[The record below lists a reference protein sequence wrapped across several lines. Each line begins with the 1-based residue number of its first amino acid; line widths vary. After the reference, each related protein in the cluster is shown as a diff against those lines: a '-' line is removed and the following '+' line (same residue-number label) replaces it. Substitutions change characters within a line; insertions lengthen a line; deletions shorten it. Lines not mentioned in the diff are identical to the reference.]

1 MPYLLLALAL
11 VLGTVDFG
19 AYPADETL
27 SAPAAKPIITGP
39 AAKFAGQ
46 IREAA
51 KQPAD
56 FNGHFKIA
64 RWGCGSNCLQWAV
77 IDQQTGRVVMAPRS
91 LMSCMPGDP
100 KDAAQF
106 PDWLDYRADSRLIV
120 AYECEDPKNGL
131 LYDTRRFY
139 ALQRGALVALRVER
153 LKGELGA
160 VS

>member
-1 MPYLLLALAL
+1 MTLLLAIAL
-11 VLGTVDFG
+11 ILGAVDFA

-27 SAPAAKPIITGP
+27 ATPAAKPVVTGP
-39 AAKFAGQ
+39 GARFATQ

-77 IDQQTGRVVMAPRS
+77 IDQQTGRVLMAPRT
-91 LMSCMPGDP
+91 LNSCDPGDP

-106 PDWLDYRADSRLIV
+106 PDWLDYRTDSRLIV

-139 ALQRGALVALRVER
+139 ALQRGALIALRVER

>member
-1 MPYLLLALAL
+1 MPHLLLAIAL
-11 VLGTVDFG
+11 VLTAVDFG
-19 AYPADETL
+19 AYPSDEAL
-27 SAPAAKPIITGP
+27 VAPAAKPIVTGP
-39 AAKFAGQ
+39 AARFATQ

-51 KQPAD
+51 KQPPD

-77 IDQQTGRVVMAPRS
+77 IDLQTGRVVMAPRT
-91 LMSCMPGDP
+91 LNSCTPGDA

-139 ALQRGALVALRVER
+139 ALQRGALVALRMER

>member
-1 MPYLLLALAL
+1 MMLLLAIAL
-11 VLGTVDFG
+11 ILGAVDFA
-19 AYPADETL
+19 AYPADEALAT
-27 SAPAAKPIITGP
+27 PAAKPVVTGT
-39 AAKFAGQ
+39 AAKFATQ

-77 IDQQTGRVVMAPRS
+77 IDQQTGRVLMAPRT
-91 LMSCMPGDP
+91 LNSCMPGDAA
-100 KDAAQF
+100 DAAQF
-106 PDWLDYRADSRLIV
+106 PDWLDYRADSRLVV

-139 ALQRGALVALRVER
+139 AMQRGALVALRVER

>member
-1 MPYLLLALAL
+1 MPLLLAAALLLAA
-11 VLGTVDFG
+11 VDF
-19 AYPADETL
+19 AAFPPDEPL
-27 SAPAAKPIITGP
+27 VAPAAKPIVTGP
-39 AAKFAGQ
+39 AAKFATQ

-77 IDQQTGRVVMAPRS
+77 IDQQTGRVVMAPRT
-91 LMSCMPGDP
+91 LNSCAPGGA
-100 KDAAQF
+100 KEAAQF

-139 ALQRGALVALRVER
+139 ALQRGALVALRMER

>member
-1 MPYLLLALAL
+1 MPFLLAAAL
-11 VLGTVDFG
+11 VLAAVDF
-19 AYPADETL
+19 AAFPADEPL
-27 SAPAAKPIITGP
+27 AEPAAKPIVTGP

-56 FNGHFKIA
+56 YNGHYKIA

-77 IDQQTGRVVMAPRS
+77 IDQQTGRVLMAPRT
-91 LMSCMPGDP
+91 LNSCMPGDAA
-100 KDAAQF
+100 DAAQF

-139 ALQRGALVALRVER
+139 ALQRGALVALRTER

>member
-1 MPYLLLALAL
+1 M
-11 VLGTVDFG
+11 
-19 AYPADETL
+19 
-27 SAPAAKPIITGP
+27 ITGP
-39 AAKFAGQ
+39 AAKFATQ

-56 FNGHFKIA
+56 FNGHFRIA

-77 IDQQTGRVVMAPRS
+77 IDQQTGRVQLSPRVLASCAP
-91 LMSCMPGDP
+91 GEAA
-100 KDAAQF
+100 DAAQF
-106 PDWLDYRADSRLIV
+106 PDWLDYRADSRLLV

-131 LYDTRRFY
+131 LFDTRRFY
-139 ALQRGALVALRVER
+139 ALQKGALVSLRTER

>member
-1 MPYLLLALAL
+1 MTWLLAIAL
-11 VLGTVDFG
+11 ILGAVDFS
-19 AYPADETL
+19 AYPSDETL
-27 SAPAAKPIITGP
+27 AAPPAKPVVTGP
-39 AAKFAGQ
+39 AARFATQ
-46 IREAA
+46 IRTAA
-51 KQPAD
+51 KEPAD
-56 FNGHFKIA
+56 FNGHYKIA

-77 IDQQTGRVVMAPRS
+77 IDQQTGRVVMAPRA
-91 LMSCMPGDP
+91 LNSCAAGDA
-100 KDAAQF
+100 KEAEAF

-131 LYDTRRFY
+131 LFDTRRFY